1 MCNDFAPEGTTR
13 VVEARPVLCN
23 CVVGQSVELTVAVGV
38 AADPDAVHP
47 ASANPPTAKIPST
60 FSPRRVLQLRRQAR
74 FRRCLCSI
82 AEYTLSAP
90 IAHTSLS

>member
-1 MCNDFAPEGTTR
+1 MPRCGETEYSPYVHEKSMCNDFAPEGTTR
-13 VVEARPVLCN
+13 VVEARPVLYN

-60 FSPRRVLQLRRQAR
+60 FSPRRV
-74 FRRCLCSI
+74 S
-82 AEYTLSAP
+82 
-90 IAHTSLS
+90 